1 MGGSIEQLDGLRS
14 HLLHSELSPKT
25 LEIGLLAS
33 TTLEIG
39 LGVDVIE
46 MALIENEWVSDLLA
60 TWGSCGVRTTAIVRH
75 RLAVA
80 CAGSQARV
88 FVDVGCNH
96 GWFSMLALAYR
107 CDIVCVEP
115 NPHLIA
121 AIVCSAFLNRFTGSI
136 IVVLAAAGAG
146 AAVMELN
153 IAIRHFGLSTLD
165 RHHRTQHTE
174 SDGSQRRPGAGS
186 GTGGLVTRSC

>member
-1 MGGSIEQLDGLRS
+1 VGGSIEQLDGLRS

-25 LEIGLLAS
+25 LEIGLLAP

-46 MALIENEWVSDLLA
+46 MALIENEW
-60 TWGSCGVRTTAIVRH
+60 
-75 RLAVA
+75 LAVA

-88 FVDVGCNH
+88 FVDVGCNL

-136 IVVLAAAGAG
+136 IVVQAAAGAG

>member
-1 MGGSIEQLDGLRS
+1 M
-14 HLLHSELSPKT
+14 
-25 LEIGLLAS
+25 
-33 TTLEIG
+33 
-39 LGVDVIE
+39 
-46 MALIENEWVSDLLA
+46 
-60 TWGSCGVRTTAIVRH
+60 
-75 RLAVA
+75 LAVA

-88 FVDVGCNH
+88 FVDVGCNL

-136 IVVLAAAGAG
+136 IVVQAAAGAG

-165 RHHRTQHTE
+165 DTIARSIQ
-174 SDGSQRRPGAGS
+174 SQMGLNVVQVLAVGLGALLRAPADLELKINVEGS
-186 GTGGLVTRSC
+186 GSATGRSKAGGE